1 MGGGASSVKETSAEK
16 EAAAVAK
23 EQWDLYKS
31 ELSPYE
37 DMFMNKVDKLNS
49 EQAYDKSAA
58 DTNLGYQQA
67 FTEARGNTA
76 NSLASAGVDPT
87 SGKYQAA
94 MDDITT
100 RQATGQIDTT
110 NRAQT
115 DQANK
120 YIAGLQDV
128 VSIGQGQKAEAL
140 QGLGSQ
146 ANAAQRQALTDASN
160 AQASAGAIGDA
171 VGTGIGMAGS
181 HYMNMNKKKK
191 TPTETP
197 AWDSS
202 ALKQIN
208 FG

>member
-1 MGGGASSVKETSAEK
+1 MGKGSSEIKETSAEK
-16 EAAAVAK
+16 AAAGVAK
-23 EQWDLYKS
+23 EQWDLYKN
-31 ELSPYE
+31 ELSQYE
-37 DMFMNKVDKLNS
+37 DIFMDKVDDLNNES
-49 EQAYDKSAA
+49 EYSKVAS

-146 ANAAQRQALTDASN
+146 ANAAQRQAFTDASN
-160 AQASAGAIGDA
+160 AQASAGAIGNA
-171 VGTGIGMAGS
+171 VGTGIGLAGS
-181 HYMNMNKKKK
+181 YYMNNQKK

>member
-1 MGGGASSVKETSAEK
+1 MAKSGSVKETAAEK

-37 DMFMNKVDKLNS
+37 DMFMSKVDKLNS

-76 NSLASAGVDPT
+76 NSLASAGVDPA

-140 QGLGSQ
+140 QGFSSQ
-146 ANAAQRQALTDASN
+146 ANAAQRQAISDASN
-160 AQASAGAIGDA
+160 AQASANARASA
-171 VGTGIGMAGS
+171 VGTGLGLAGGY
-181 HYMNMNKKKK
+181 YMNQQK
-191 TPTETP
+191 TVPDATQSNGKAFTG
-197 AWDSS
+197 S
-202 ALKQIN
+202 